1 MTKIIVDALRKTN
14 QRGLINEGWGGMG
27 KSTTL
32 SLFQIHFYDHDSS
45 VYDVLFHMS
54 FDNRR

>member
-27 KSTTL
+27 KSTIL
-32 SLFQIHFYDHDSS
+32 SLFQFHFYDHDIGS
-45 VYDVLFHMS
+45 VSYVI
-54 FDNRR
+54 